1 MCFRPFK
8 AVISLQFTGRSPAA
22 ETQHPKLWQ
31 LKCPPNPCSMKPSLH
46 PLTTIISYKLY
57 IANGQFAWV
66 YYILSKCMCT
76 NINLSLT
83 LTETEVSP
91 HLGQLGTLTTTSK
104 PETARVARWTC
115 PILAEPMGTLPFF
128 VFENFMAHMPFK
140 QNISSKIVFNKIKS
154 TILSSTFFF
163 VRYFCFPSVEKSE
176 KKTHNIHPA
185 LDCVGLDDFTAYST
199 TRKPTTNSARH
210 VAVFSHLVKTGKD
223 RLDWLTQGFRNQGL
237 HLLGRSGEKK
247 MTGRSGKTGGGVRT
261 SLNLL
266 LNMYQVERF
275 FKGLHLLVWFGVLWF
290 GLVVVFV
297 FQLWEAME
305 EIRFRRP

>member
-8 AVISLQFTGRSPAA
+8 AVISLQFAGRSPAA

-176 KKTHNIHPA
+176 DKHTTSTLDFFTSWLCWVRRFHCLQYHPKTH
-185 LDCVGLDDFTAYST
+185 DE
-199 TRKPTTNSARH
+199 
-210 VAVFSHLVKTGKD
+210 
-223 RLDWLTQGFRNQGL
+223 FRPPC
-237 HLLGRSGEKK
+237 R
-247 MTGRSGKTGGGVRT
+247 
-261 SLNLL
+261 
-266 LNMYQVERF
+266 RF
-275 FKGLHLLVWFGVLWF
+275 FPPRQNG
-290 GLVVVFV
+290 
-297 FQLWEAME
+297 
-305 EIRFRRP
+305 